1 MQLCIY
7 VYWDCVV
14 SDDQLDLDICGNKS
28 LFKNDEAITM
38 INIIFSQK
46 LEFNASYFFIE

>member
-14 SDDQLDLDICGNKS
+14 SGDQLDLDICGSKS
-28 LFKNDEAITM
+28 LFKNDEAITT
-38 INIIFSQK
+38 INIFCTQK
-46 LEFNASYFFIE
+46 LEFNASCFFIE